1 MWWRSTGDH
10 WSLARLL
17 TFVTTIIR
25 DDDTLAVMCHLSS
38 QGSSVFSSILRW
50 IHKIQIRP
58 SPWWKNLFMI
68 LLNKQGIQKH
78 VYIVYALKFYIHL
91 SAITSFTGSLSQ
103 RSLKPHVYED
113 LCGLYSI
120 TEVQVETPFYK
131 ENLLVADRHLLL
143 ILWSMLKLR
152 SSSEHST
159 VIMPQQT
166 TIKWM

>member
-78 VYIVYALKFYIHL
+78 VYALKFYIHL

-131 ENLLVADRHLLL
+131 KALVG
-143 ILWSMLKLR
+143 IFYWYYVFITVSMLKLR
-152 SSSEHST
+152 TSREHST
-159 VIMPQQT
+159 IIMPQQT